1 MPQSLSPQLSS
12 DEQAFLCEAIQRLC
26 SSLKPE
32 AAVAAFYETIARVLP
47 LRSFSLLSSSPEDI
61 HPGQVVCVAQVSD
74 NGIVCPLRRIDLS
87 PESRAF
93 IQQVGLFEPD
103 NATEFDLQSED
114 SPLFRYLNIFPEPLA
129 APLFVVRLL
138 KEHALGTAHFAGKSL
153 FTEAH
158 KRLMRG
164 LEAPLCIAMGNI
176 LQHHELEE
184 IRGNI
189 LRDNQRLRQQLQ
201 GFSHVEVIGA
211 SGGLATVMRKA
222 RQAAPVNVP
231 VLITGETGTGKEVM
245 ARALHDLSPR
255 KRKPFVAVNCAALP
269 PTLMDS
275 ELFGV
280 TRGAFT
286 GATETRKGYF
296 ERADKGTIF
305 LDEIGELPPD
315 AQSRLLRVLETG
327 EVHRLGGQAAVS
339 LDVRLV
345 AATNR
350 DLPRMVEEGT
360 FRRDL
365 YFRLRVVSLAL
376 PPLRERRADIPE
388 LVQFLLERSAARFG
402 VVVPQLAQLA
412 EGEMEKLLA
421 HHWPGNVRELQD
433 VLDEALI
440 CSEGR
445 RLRVSLPHSGPSCA
459 VANSTATEKIL
470 NAAPCGNTS
479 PQQHTQSYD
488 ETVRNYFAELLRHT
502 NGRVSGP
509 HGAALLAGLKPS
521 TFRFKCTRL
530 GLLQKLF

>member
-1 MPQSLSPQLSS
+1 MSHTPSPLLTS
-12 DEQAFLCEAIQRLC
+12 DEHAFLCEAIQRLC

-32 AAVAAFYETIARVLP
+32 AAVAAFYAYIARALP
-47 LRSFSLLSSSPEDI
+47 LHSFSLLSASPEDR
-61 HPGQVVCVAQVSD
+61 HPGKVVSVAFASASGLD
-74 NGIVCPLRRIDLS
+74 CPMQHITLS

-93 IQQVGLFEPD
+93 AKQVGLFEP
-103 NATEFDLQSED
+103 NSSTEFDLQSED
-114 SPLFRYLNIFPEPLA
+114 NALFRYLNVFPQPLT
-129 APLFVVRLL
+129 APLFVIRLM
-138 KEHALGTAHFAGKSL
+138 KEHALGTAHFAGTSP

-158 KRLMRG
+158 KRLIRG

-201 GFSHVEVIGA
+201 GLGRVEIMGA
-211 SGGLATVMRKA
+211 DGGLAAVMRKV
-222 RQAAPVNVP
+222 RQVAPVNVP
-231 VLITGETGTGKEVM
+231 VLISGETGTGKEVM
-245 ARALHDLSPR
+245 ARALHELSPR
-255 KRKPFVAVNCAALP
+255 RRKPFVAVNCGALP
-269 PTLMDS
+269 SALMDS

-286 GATETRKGYF
+286 GATETRKGFF
-296 ERADKGTIF
+296 ERAHHGTIF
-305 LDEIGELPPD
+305 LDEIGELPTD

-327 EVHRLGGQAAVS
+327 EVHRLGGQAPIA
-339 LDVRLV
+339 LDVRVV

-365 YFRLRVVSLAL
+365 YFRLRVVNLAL
-376 PPLRERRADIPE
+376 PPLRDRRADIPE
-388 LVQFLLERSAARFG
+388 LVQFLLTRSAARFG
-402 VVVPQLAQLA
+402 VAVPHLAQLA

-445 RLRVSLPHSGPSCA
+445 RLRVTLSHSLPFGETP
-459 VANSTATEKIL
+459 
-470 NAAPCGNTS
+470 AAPSVCLFEVAEASGDPGTGTTPPS
-479 PQQHTQSYD
+479 HD
-488 ETVRNYFAELLRHT
+488 ETLRTYFAGLLRHT
-502 NGRVSGP
+502 HGRVSGP
-509 HGAALLAGLKPS
+509 RGAAQLAGLKPS

-530 GLLQKLF
+530 GLLQ